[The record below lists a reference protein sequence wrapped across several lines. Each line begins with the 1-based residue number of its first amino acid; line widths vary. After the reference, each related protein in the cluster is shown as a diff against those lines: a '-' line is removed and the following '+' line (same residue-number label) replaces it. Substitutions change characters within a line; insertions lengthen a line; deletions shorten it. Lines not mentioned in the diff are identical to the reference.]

1 MRALPLLALLS
12 LAAAPAAAQGIAIP
26 VGCGGCASGALRMD
40 SVQVSGTLANGQARI
55 YVDHV
60 IRNPADHAVDAA
72 FFFPLPEG
80 AELTRVS
87 VFEGSTLEQYNQWSG
102 PDESRWIL
110 EGIAGER
117 PDAGLRA
124 YAGTNVV
131 HVRIPSIPARGTQRV
146 QLAYT
151 QPLRAERGRLGFRY
165 SLSAGAE
172 ASPIGSVELVLTVE
186 TEAGFDELGSPTHD
200 VRVEPGSEMAP
211 CPPQAR
217 CGFRGVPSS
226 RNRVVRFT
234 GGGEAQAR
242 DFELIYTPSQPAAS
256 SAIP

>member
-1 MRALPLLALLS
+1 MRTLRLLALLS
-12 LAAAPAAAQGIAIP
+12 FAAAPAEAQGIAVP

-40 SVQVSGTLANGQARI
+40 SLRVSGTLANGSARI
-55 YVDHV
+55 YVDH
-60 IRNPADHAVDAA
+60 IIHNPSDNMVDAA

-80 AELTRVS
+80 AQLTQVS

-102 PDESRWIL
+102 PDESRWIQ
-110 EGIAGER
+110 EGIARER
-117 PDAGLRA
+117 PDAELHA
-124 YAGTNVV
+124 YAGMNVV

-151 QPLRAERGRLGFRY
+151 QPLRAERGTLGFRY
-165 SLSAGAE
+165 PLSAGAA

-186 TEAGFDELGSPTHD
+186 TEAGFDELGSPSHD
-200 VRVEPGSEMAP
+200 VRVELGSEMAR

-217 CGFRGVPSS
+217 CGFRGVPSR

-234 GGGEAQAR
+234 GGGAAQAR
-242 DFELIYTPSQPAAS
+242 DFELLYTPSQRAAS